1 MPHTRFP
8 ITPGHAAVIALR
20 SAAPARHDK
29 GPRVSVNARAV
40 EAVNGAVRRFAPADI
55 IDEGVVRYA
64 AHHVVQIDRPNGVAR
79 FYLLPDDADLR
90 GLDPRSLIGS
100 KVTIEA
106 DGDYRITKIRPSAGA
121 RILRAV

>member
-1 MPHTRFP
+1 MPYTRFP
-8 ITPGHAAVIALR
+8 ITPGHAAVISLR
-20 SAAPARHDK
+20 SAAAARQDK
-29 GPRVSVNARAV
+29 GHRVSVNARAV

-90 GLDPRSLIGS
+90 GLDARSLIGS

-106 DGDYRITKIRPSAGA
+106 DADYRISKIRPSAGA